1 MKTIFLATAAVLAL
15 GAGSAFA
22 DGGEG
27 TQANTLFTE
36 LPGVVAQAPVQQQ
49 APSAYAHAQPS
60 GAPQTSTFVTNSHGG
75 TWLFP
80 PDGNAGANS

>member
-1 MKTIFLATAAVLAL
+1 MKTIILATAAVLAL

-22 DGGEG
+22 GEG
-27 TQANTLFTE
+27 DGTQPNSLFTE
-36 LPGVVAQAPVQQQ
+36 LPGVLAQAPVQQV
-49 APSAYAHAQPS
+49 PSAYARTQPS
-60 GAPQTSTFVTNSHGG
+60 GAATSTFVTNSHSG

>member
-1 MKTIFLATAAVLAL
+1 MKTFFLATAAVLAL

-27 TQANTLFTE
+27 PHANTQFNE
-36 LPGVVAQAPVQQQ
+36 LPGVIAQAPVQQ
-49 APSAYAHAQPS
+49 APSAYARSQPS
-60 GAPQTSTFVTNSHGG
+60 GPATSTFVTNSHSG